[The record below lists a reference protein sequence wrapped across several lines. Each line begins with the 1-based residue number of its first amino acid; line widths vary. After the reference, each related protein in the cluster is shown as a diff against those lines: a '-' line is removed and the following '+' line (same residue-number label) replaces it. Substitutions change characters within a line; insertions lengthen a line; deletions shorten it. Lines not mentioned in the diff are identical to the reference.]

1 MLIADVL
8 HNPSDA
14 PQTVTYTIY
23 PVNPSAVCGE
33 GPPQTVTITVNPTP
47 QVVPVVTETTLCNDA
62 ATDITLTS
70 PSTFSNGDIRFRYTV
85 TATGGVTGFTA
96 SVTDLPLGHVI
107 ADVLHNPA
115 DAPQTVT
122 YTIYPVNPSAVC
134 GEGPAQTVTI
144 TVNPTPQVDLP
155 VNQVVCN
162 NSLSQ
167 HVIFTTPNSGVTVS
181 NTWTN
186 DLPSIGLAAGGTG
199 DIPSF
204 TAING
209 GNSPITATIVVTP
222 YFEIGPVTCTGP
234 SKTFTITIDPT
245 PQAVPSIL
253 TQTIC
258 NNGVTNIVIGSP
270 STFSSGVVTFNY
282 TVAATGGVTGF
293 TTLMNGLPKDYII
306 TDVLVNPTNEVQTV
320 TYTIV
325 PVNST
330 GCASG
335 PATVIVTVLPTA
347 QVNKPDD
354 QVLCNGENSIPV
366 SLGTLTIGTVSFTWT
381 NDQPSIGLPAYGSGD
396 IPSFVAENNSDSPI
410 ITAIS
415 VTPHFIIGSISC
427 TGEPKVFT
435 ITVNPTPQVVPVV
448 TETTLCND
456 AATDITLTSPSTFSN
471 GDIRFRY
478 TVTATGGVTGFTA
491 SVTDLPLGHV
501 IADVLHNP
509 SDAPQTVTYKIY
521 PVNPSAVCGEGPP
534 QTVTITV
541 NPTPQVVPVVTETTL
556 CNDAATD
563 ITLTSPS
570 TFSNG
575 DIRFRYTVTATGG
588 VTGFTASVTDLPLG
602 HVIADVL
609 HNPSDAP
616 QTVTYTR
623 SIRLTRRRYAV
634 KVRHRR

>member
-1 MLIADVL
+1 MAAPILTTYNVDFLVNPTPQVVPVVTETTLCNDAATDITLTSPSTFSNGDIRFRYTVTATGGVTGFTASVTDLPLGHVIADML

-33 GPPQTVTITVNPTP
+33 GPAQTVTITVNPTP

-107 ADVLHNPA
+107 ADVLHNPS

-144 TVNPTPQVDLP
+144 TVNPTPQV
-155 VNQVVCN
+155 
-162 NSLSQ
+162 
-167 HVIFTTPNSGVTVS
+167 
-181 NTWTN
+181 
-186 DLPSIGLAAGGTG
+186 A
-199 DIPSF
+199 
-204 TAING
+204 
-209 GNSPITATIVVTP
+209 
-222 YFEIGPVTCTGP
+222 
-234 SKTFTITIDPT
+234 
-245 PQAVPSIL
+245 
-253 TQTIC
+253 
-258 NNGVTNIVIGSP
+258 
-270 STFSSGVVTFNY
+270 
-282 TVAATGGVTGF
+282 
-293 TTLMNGLPKDYII
+293 
-306 TDVLVNPTNEVQTV
+306 
-320 TYTIV
+320 
-325 PVNST
+325 
-330 GCASG
+330 
-335 PATVIVTVLPTA
+335 
-347 QVNKPDD
+347 
-354 QVLCNGENSIPV
+354 
-366 SLGTLTIGTVSFTWT
+366 
-381 NDQPSIGLPAYGSGD
+381 
-396 IPSFVAENNSDSPI
+396 
-410 ITAIS
+410 
-415 VTPHFIIGSISC
+415 
-427 TGEPKVFT
+427 
-435 ITVNPTPQVVPVV
+435 PVV

-521 PVNPSAVCGEGPP
+521 PVNPSAVCGEGPA

-616 QTVTYTR
+616 QTVTYTIYPVNP
-623 SIRLTRRRYAV
+623 SAVCGEGPAQTVTITVNPTPQVVPVVTETTLCNDAATDITLTSPSTFSNGDIRFRYTVTATGGVTGFTASVTDLPLGHVIADMLHNPADAPQTVTYTIYPVNPSAVCGEGPAQTVTITVNPTPQVVPVVTETTLCNDAATDITLTSPSTFSNGDIRFRYTVTATGGV
-634 KVRHRR
+634 TGFTASVTDLPLGHVDCRCAS